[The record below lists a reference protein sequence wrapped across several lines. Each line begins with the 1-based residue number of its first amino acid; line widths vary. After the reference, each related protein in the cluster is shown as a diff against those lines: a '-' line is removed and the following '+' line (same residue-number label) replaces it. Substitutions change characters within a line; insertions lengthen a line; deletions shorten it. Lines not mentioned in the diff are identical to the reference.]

1 MSVWSWLRDRL
12 RRDRESRRFGEVDA
26 PGDPGTARS
35 RATGGV
41 PDAEGPDRHSTTG
54 TTPSSSFVGRV
65 AGDDAGVGE
74 TTGAEKR
81 AEAADREAKG
91 GTAGAVTDAD
101 TGREREGE
109 PPPAADGR

>member
-1 MSVWSWLRDRL
+1 MSIWSWLQDRL
-12 RRDRESRRFGEVDA
+12 RRDRDSRRLGEVDA
-26 PGDPGTARS
+26 PGDTGTARS

-41 PDAEGPDRHSTTG
+41 PDAEAQDRHSTTG
-54 TTPSSSFVGRV
+54 TTPSSTFVGRV

-81 AEAADREAKG
+81 AEAADREAHG
-91 GTAGAVTDAD
+91 GPAGAGTHAD